1 MVETVCS
8 LTGVAGAETVV
19 TQSHVDKC
27 LGNFMFNSLAVQG
40 GDDQG
45 RSNYVRQH
53 FNTTGFFSL
62 LVDILKKM

>member
-40 GDDQG
+40 DDQG

-53 FNTTGFFSL
+53 FNTTGFFFL